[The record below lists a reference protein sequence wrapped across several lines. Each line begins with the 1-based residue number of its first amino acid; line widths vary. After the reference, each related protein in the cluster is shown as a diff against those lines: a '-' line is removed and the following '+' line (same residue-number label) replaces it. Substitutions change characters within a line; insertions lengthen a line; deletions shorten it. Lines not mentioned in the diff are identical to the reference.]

1 MSKLEERE
9 SRRRS
14 ATVGKFVEQP
24 PMAATKLRSAGP
36 AEGGSGAE
44 EAVSLSVLP
53 SVYEDIQKIA
63 YVQRRSVS
71 ELIGELL
78 EGYRV
83 EHKAEIQRYGEIEK
97 HCV

>member
-24 PMAATKLRSAGP
+24 PMAATSSRSAGP

-44 EAVSLSVLP
+44 EA
-53 SVYEDIQKIA
+53 D
-63 YVQRRSVS
+63 
-71 ELIGELL
+71 
-78 EGYRV
+78 
-83 EHKAEIQRYGEIEK
+83 
-97 HCV
+97 